1 MKILKD
7 WIVGICIGSGIIL
20 VLLGLQAVTRGNKWW
35 LAYLIVGVIIAAV
48 FLKVAINDYQ
58 KGRVGV

>member
-1 MKILKD
+1 
-7 WIVGICIGSGIIL
+7 

-58 KGRVGV
+58 KERIGA

>member
-7 WIVGICIGSGIIL
+7 WIVGLCIGSGIIL
-20 VLLGLQAVTRGNKWW
+20 VLLGLQAVTRGNQWW
-35 LAYLIVGVIIAAV
+35 LAYLIGGIIIAAV